1 MCADSVESPALP
13 VTGPSQSLATA
24 VDLLMQTGS
33 LLLQHGADA
42 ARVEGSLKLLG
53 LGLGI
58 DRIDAVVMS
67 KTILLTATRGEAH
80 HTRIARVPMVGVNM
94 NNLNEIEQLLRL
106 FQQGQAT
113 PAQFAM
119 VLERIANLPHHYAR
133 GVIVIGVGLACAAFC
148 RLFGGDW
155 AALAVTGAAAATAAW
170 VRMWLHQRRINYFL
184 VVLFTALVAS
194 LLASGAL
201 WFSQTPQNA
210 LMASV
215 LLLVPG
221 VPLINASIDILRGHI
236 SAGLAL
242 ATTSLVVF
250 LGIGVGLGIVVWLF
264 QVRL

>member
-1 MCADSVESPALP
+1 M
-13 VTGPSQSLATA
+13 
-24 VDLLMQTGS
+24 
-33 LLLQHGADA
+33 
-42 ARVEGSLKLLG
+42 
-53 LGLGI
+53 
-58 DRIDAVVMS
+58 
-67 KTILLTATRGEAH
+67 
-80 HTRIARVPMVGVNM
+80 
-94 NNLNEIEQLLRL
+94 
-106 FQQGQAT
+106 
-113 PAQFAM
+113 
-119 VLERIANLPHHYAR
+119 
-133 GVIVIGVGLACAAFC
+133 
-148 RLFGGDW
+148 
-155 AALAVTGAAAATAAW
+155 
-170 VRMWLHQRRINYFL
+170 
-184 VVLFTALVAS
+184 VLFTALVAS